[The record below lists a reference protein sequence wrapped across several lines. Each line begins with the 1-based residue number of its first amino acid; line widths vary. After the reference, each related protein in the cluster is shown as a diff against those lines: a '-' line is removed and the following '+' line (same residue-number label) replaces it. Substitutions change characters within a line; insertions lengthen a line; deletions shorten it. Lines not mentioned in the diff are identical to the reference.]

1 MVDNMKKRKLE
12 EYQIEIPKPLITE
25 VDKIVLETGLYS
37 DPEEFVADACRRLVM
52 EKKKMEVNSIS
63 HGKNRHFKG
72 DIMIEKMKKKRSF
85 KGPDPP

>member
-1 MVDNMKKRKLE
+1 MVDNMKKRKHE
-12 EYQIEIPKPLITE
+12 EYQIEIPKPLINE

-52 EKKKMEVNSIS
+52 EKKKEVNLIS
-63 HGKNRHFKG
+63 HKKNLHFKG
-72 DIMIEKMKKKRSF
+72 DIKIEKLKKKRQF